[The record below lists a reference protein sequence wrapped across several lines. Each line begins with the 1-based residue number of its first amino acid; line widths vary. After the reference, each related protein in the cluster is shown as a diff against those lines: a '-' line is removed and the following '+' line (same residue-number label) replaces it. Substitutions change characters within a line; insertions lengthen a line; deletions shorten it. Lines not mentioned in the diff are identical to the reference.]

1 MPASVSAD
9 CGFGRYHDIEVEDDV
24 TATLKFADGATGVF
38 ITSTGE
44 SPGTNRLE
52 IVGERGRLV
61 YEDEAIRFQRNE
73 VPMTEFSRAAGE
85 SFARPATWDIVV
97 PPGPAGGAHNEIL
110 RNFAD
115 AILDGA
121 PLIAP
126 AAEGIN
132 SVELANAMLLS
143 AWTAGL
149 VTLPINGRR
158 YERLLKAR
166 IAESARRGKKKVVR
180 KTLAADFGASF
191 GA

>member
-73 VPMTEFSRAAGE
+73 VPMTEFS
-85 SFARPATWDIVV
+85 
-97 PPGPAGGAHNEIL
+97 GPAGGAHNEIL